1 MSSCKTNQDSSW
13 SWKDYCLRNQC
24 WWYCFLKNKRVDTL
38 LNALS
43 KYLVDT
49 TDKCTSETE
58 EIMIKENA
66 ELLQEVVR
74 LIKK

>member
-1 MSSCKTNQDSSW
+1 MKNQ
-13 SWKDYCLRNQC
+13 
-24 WWYCFLKNKRVDTL
+24 RVDTL

-49 TDKCTSETE
+49 TDKCASETE